1 VCSSD
6 LLVRLQIGDLEALGL
21 QLLHAVENGVVLH
34 GGGDDVPSPLAH
46 ALDGAEN
53 GPVVRFRTAGGKKYP
68 IRLSAQSRGYLHP
81 AGPELSCRLNAEGI
95 QGAGISPAGGKG
107 LGNGLHCLPAGLRC
121 GGVVKINH
129 GFSLSNAK
137 TLKNSGGDVLPDGGT
152 GDLTHG
158 LLERLKAAGVRLY
171 TATSKPTVVVTPI
184 LHEQGLAGYFDFI
197 GGASEDKSVDTK
209 TAVMRMVL
217 DRPELQG
224 ARVLMVGDRKDDMH
238 GAADCGVPAV
248 AVMYGYGSEQ
258 EVAPFAPVLMAQNC
272 QQLADYILNV
282 E

>member
-1 VCSSD
+1 M
-6 LLVRLQIGDLEALGL
+6 I
-21 QLLHAVENGVVLH
+21 
-34 GGGDDVPSPLAH
+34 
-46 ALDGAEN
+46 
-53 GPVVRFRTAGGKKYP
+53 VVRYDAVLFDVDGTLIHSSPGILATMEYTFRQMG
-68 IRLSAQSRGYLHP
+68 IDP
-81 AGPELSCRLNAEGI
+81 AGI
-95 QGAGISPAGGKG
+95 
-107 LGNGLHCLPAGLRC
+107 
-121 GGVVKINH
+121 
-129 GFSLSNAK
+129 
-137 TLKNSGGDVLPDGGT
+137 
-152 GDLTHG
+152 DLTRYLGPPLRRSFGEHFSDEATVEKMVRIYRDRYEQDG
-158 LLERLKAAGVRLY
+158 CHRCQVFDGVRPMLERLKAAGARLY

-224 ARVLMVGDRKDDMH
+224 ARVLMVGDRKDDMQ

>member
-1 VCSSD
+1 M
-6 LLVRLQIGDLEALGL
+6 I
-21 QLLHAVENGVVLH
+21 
-34 GGGDDVPSPLAH
+34 
-46 ALDGAEN
+46 
-53 GPVVRFRTAGGKKYP
+53 VVRYDAVLFDVDGTLIHSSPGILATMEYTFRQMG
-68 IRLSAQSRGYLHP
+68 IDP
-81 AGPELSCRLNAEGI
+81 AGI
-95 QGAGISPAGGKG
+95 
-107 LGNGLHCLPAGLRC
+107 
-121 GGVVKINH
+121 
-129 GFSLSNAK
+129 
-137 TLKNSGGDVLPDGGT
+137 
-152 GDLTHG
+152 DLTRYLGPPLRRSFGEHFSDEATVEKMVRIYRDRYEQDG
-158 LLERLKAAGVRLY
+158 CHRCQVFDGVRPMLERLKAAGVRLY

-184 LHEQGLAGYFDFI
+184 LREQGLAGYFDFI

-224 ARVLMVGDRKDDMH
+224 ARVLMVGDRKDDMQ

>member
-1 VCSSD
+1 M
-6 LLVRLQIGDLEALGL
+6 I
-21 QLLHAVENGVVLH
+21 
-34 GGGDDVPSPLAH
+34 
-46 ALDGAEN
+46 
-53 GPVVRFRTAGGKKYP
+53 VVRYDAVLFDVDGTLIHSSPGILATMEYTFRQMG
-68 IRLSAQSRGYLHP
+68 IDP
-81 AGPELSCRLNAEGI
+81 AGI
-95 QGAGISPAGGKG
+95 
-107 LGNGLHCLPAGLRC
+107 
-121 GGVVKINH
+121 
-129 GFSLSNAK
+129 
-137 TLKNSGGDVLPDGGT
+137 
-152 GDLTHG
+152 DLTRYLGPPLRRSFGEHFSDEATVEKMVRIYRDRYEQDG
-158 LLERLKAAGVRLY
+158 CHRCQVFDGVRPMLERLKAAGVRLY

-184 LHEQGLAGYFDFI
+184 LREKGLAGYFDVI

-224 ARVLMVGDRKDDMH
+224 ARVLMVGDRKDDMQ

>member
-1 VCSSD
+1 M
-6 LLVRLQIGDLEALGL
+6 I
-21 QLLHAVENGVVLH
+21 
-34 GGGDDVPSPLAH
+34 
-46 ALDGAEN
+46 
-53 GPVVRFRTAGGKKYP
+53 VVRYDAVLFDVDGTLIHSSPGILATMEYTFRQMG
-68 IRLSAQSRGYLHP
+68 IDP
-81 AGPELSCRLNAEGI
+81 AGI
-95 QGAGISPAGGKG
+95 
-107 LGNGLHCLPAGLRC
+107 
-121 GGVVKINH
+121 
-129 GFSLSNAK
+129 
-137 TLKNSGGDVLPDGGT
+137 
-152 GDLTHG
+152 DLTRYLGPPLRRSFGEHFSDEATVEKMVRIYRDRYEQDG
-158 LLERLKAAGVRLY
+158 CHRCQVFDGVRPMLERLKAAGVRLY

-184 LHEQGLAGYFDFI
+184 LREQGLAGYFDFI

-217 DRPELQG
+217 DRP
-224 ARVLMVGDRKDDMH
+224 DMQ